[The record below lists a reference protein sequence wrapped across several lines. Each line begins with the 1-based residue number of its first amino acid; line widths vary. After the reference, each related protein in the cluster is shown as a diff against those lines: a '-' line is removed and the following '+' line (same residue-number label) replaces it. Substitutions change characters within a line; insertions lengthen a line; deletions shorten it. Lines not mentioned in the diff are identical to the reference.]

1 MYPEIEPYYID
12 KLAVSSRHSLYV
24 ERSGRRG
31 GMPVIFVHGGPG
43 SRVNAQHRRYFD
55 PEFFDIVLF
64 DQRGCGK
71 STPLG
76 EVEDNDTGRL
86 VEDIEAI
93 RRHLGIEHRVCLF
106 GGSWG
111 ATLALAYAREYPE
124 HVEEMILRG
133 VFLGT
138 REEVDWYTHGLARFA
153 PQAWEAFA
161 SPGCEDLLAYYSEE
175 VFAQDPARAL
185 AAARAWVGYEA
196 QLMMIGTGNPCP
208 DITLVPREELLARAR
223 VQLHYLRHACFLG
236 DNPLL
241 ASAQELSMPVT
252 IVQGELDLVCPPVTA
267 YRLSRAL
274 PNARLRLVN
283 AGHGGLSEPLATALC
298 EETDRLRARIKERD
312 ESSL

>member
-1 MYPEIEPYYID
+1 MYPEIEPYYTD
-12 KLAVSSRHSLYV
+12 RLAVSSRHSLYV

-76 EVEDNDTGRL
+76 ETQDNDTWAL

-93 RRHLGIEHRVCLF
+93 RCHFGFERKICLF

-111 ATLALAYAREYPE
+111 ATLALAYAREYPD

-153 PQAWEAFA
+153 PRAWEEFA
-161 SPGCEDLLAYYSEE
+161 RPGREDLLTYYSEE

-196 QLMMIGTGNPCP
+196 QLMMIGTGTARPES
-208 DITLVPREELLARAR
+208 DIVLPPEEELLARAR

-236 DNPLL
+236 DRPLL
-241 ASAQELSMPVT
+241 ESAQNLSMPVT
-252 IVQGELDLVCPPVTA
+252 IVQGELDLVCPPLTA

-274 PNARLRLVN
+274 PNARLRLLN
-283 AGHGGLSEPLATALC
+283 AGHGGLSAPLASALC
-298 EETDRLRARIKERD
+298 EETDRLRERIKGA
-312 ESSL
+312 